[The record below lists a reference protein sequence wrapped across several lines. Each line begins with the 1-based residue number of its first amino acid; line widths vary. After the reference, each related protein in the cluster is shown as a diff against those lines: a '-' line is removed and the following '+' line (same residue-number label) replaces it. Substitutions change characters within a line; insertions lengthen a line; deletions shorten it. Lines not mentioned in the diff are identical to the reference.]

1 MIYACGGCAFTGVKV
16 GQLSWKTSR
25 GERPV
30 TDSSKKIEDHHLHV
44 LYHYSASISFPILS
58 SPPSGSF
65 LMTSCSH
72 TKYMHC
78 VCPLSSNTRPHKHI
92 PINAR
97 SDSVSRPELF
107 ILHHL
112 LLFLYCKVT
121 QGISLHQS
129 VWTYSLIPLTAQ
141 NHNKHTDSTSFHKK
155 HLIDF

>member
-1 MIYACGGCAFTGVKV
+1 MLVVDVHLQGKSRSAF
-16 GQLSWKTSR
+16 LENLPR
-25 GERPV
+25 GEAPSQIAV
-30 TDSSKKIEDHHLHV
+30 KKTEDHPLHV

-112 LLFLYCKVT
+112 LLCLYCKVT

-141 NHNKHTDSTSFHKK
+141 NHNKRTDSTSFHNK
-155 HLIDF
+155 HFIDF